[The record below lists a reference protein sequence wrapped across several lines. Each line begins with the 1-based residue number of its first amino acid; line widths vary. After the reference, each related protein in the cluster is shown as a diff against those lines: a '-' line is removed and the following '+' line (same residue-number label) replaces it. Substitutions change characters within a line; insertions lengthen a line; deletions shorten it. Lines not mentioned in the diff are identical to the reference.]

1 MQNSRGK
8 PSVDISALFDELRE
22 ANSFLDSLIENIPNM
37 IFVKDAKD
45 LRFVRFNRA
54 GEELLGISRADL
66 IGKSDFDLFKKE
78 DALAYQA
85 TDRRVLEEGL
95 ILDIPEEKID
105 SPRLG
110 ERYLHTKKIPLRD
123 SSGTPV
129 YLLGIS
135 EDITEQKLA
144 AAAERQRLQEEIV
157 EVESAKARERL
168 LFLSRTGAKLGS
180 SLDFEET
187 LSNLTKLCVP
197 AIADWCSVQTV
208 NSDGT
213 LSQIAVAHKDPDKT
227 QWSWDLHH
235 RYSNSA
241 LHNFGPYHVLRGN
254 RGEIISEV
262 SDEMLEEITADTFYL
277 QKLREAGLQSYICA
291 PIRARNRVIGT
302 LTLVTT
308 RESGRKF
315 SSADLNLAEDLGE
328 RAGYAVENARLYKE
342 SSNLNRIKD
351 EFLATLSHELRT
363 PMNVIKGHA
372 EILKDE
378 RDKLSPQQIKNSI
391 EAIYRNASSQH
402 ELISDLLDVSSIVT
416 GKISYRPLSIEPAQ
430 AIETLLSG
438 MMATANSKG
447 VSLFACFENAPARV
461 VADPNRL
468 HQIVW
473 NLLSNAIKF
482 TPRSGSVRVSVGV
495 ENDEW
500 TITVTDSG
508 AGIDPDF
515 LPFVFDRFRQEDA
528 STTRVYGGLGLG
540 LSIVRHLTELHGG
553 HVSVSSEGKG
563 RGSSF
568 KISLPFI
575 SNPSASEAASPPQVP
590 SFNPENEIPD
600 LHGMRVM
607 LVEDSVDNR
616 ELIKFYLDRA
626 GADVIEAESASSAR
640 ELLHQQPPDII
651 VSDIGLPDENGIE
664 MIRSIRRD
672 ENPRVR
678 NIPAVAL
685 TAYVR
690 DSERDGALAAG
701 FQRHLGKPVSAPI
714 LIRVIHELL
723 S

>member
-1 MQNSRGK
+1 MPNSRVK
-8 PSVDISALFDELRE
+8 SSADFSALFDELRE

-66 IGKSDFDLFKKE
+66 IGKSDFDLFKAE
-78 DALAYQA
+78 AAQGYQDS
-85 TDRRVLEEGL
+85 DRRVLEEGV
-95 ILDIPEEKID
+95 ILDIPEERID

-135 EDITEQKLA
+135 EDITEQKFA
-144 AAAERQRLQEEIV
+144 AAAKFKRMQEEISAI
-157 EVESAKARERL
+157 ESAKAHERL
-168 LFLSRTGAKLGS
+168 LFLSRAGSQLGS

-197 AIADWCSVQTV
+197 AIADWCSVQTA

-213 LSQIAVAHKDPDKT
+213 LSQIAVAHENPEKVK
-227 QWSWDLHH
+227 WARELHRRYPNPPGH
-235 RYSNSA
+235 RT
-241 LHNFGPYHVLRGN
+241 GPYRVLREN
-254 RGEIISEV
+254 SGELVPEV
-262 SDEMLEEITADTFYL
+262 TDQMLMDAAVDEDHLAL
-277 QKLREAGLQSYICA
+277 LRSIGFRSYICA
-291 PIRARNRVIGT
+291 PIRARNRVLGT
-302 LTLVTT
+302 ITLATT
-308 RESGRKF
+308 NESDRKF
-315 SSADLNLAEDLGE
+315 TMADLNLAEDLGE

-372 EILKDE
+372 EILKAE
-378 RDKLSPQQIKNSI
+378 RETLSAQQVASSI
-391 EAIYRNASSQH
+391 EAICRNAGSQH

-416 GKISYRPLSIEPAQ
+416 GKVSYRPIPIEPAKV
-430 AIETLLSG
+430 IETLLSG
-438 MMATANSKG
+438 MMATANLKG
-447 VSLFACFENAPARV
+447 VSLLACYEKAPAKV

-468 HQIVW
+468 HQIIW

-482 TPRSGSVRVSVGV
+482 TPRGGTVRIVVAI
-495 ENDEW
+495 ENGDW

-508 AGIDPDF
+508 AGIDPEF
-515 LPFVFDRFRQEDA
+515 LPYVFDRFRQEDA
-528 STTRVYGGLGLG
+528 SITRAYGGLGLG
-540 LSIVRHLTELHGG
+540 LSIVRHLTEIHGG
-553 HVSVSSEGKG
+553 NVSVFSDGKG
-563 RGSSF
+563 LGSSF
-568 KISLPFI
+568 QISLPFV
-575 SNPSASEAASPPQVP
+575 SNPPVGEPKDPQPLP
-590 SFNPENEIPD
+590 STTNETEIPD
-600 LHGMRVM
+600 IKGARVM
-607 LVEDSVDNR
+607 LVEDSADNR
-616 ELIKFYLDRA
+616 ALIRFYLDRA
-626 GADVIEAESASSAR
+626 GAEVFEAESASVAR
-640 ELLHQQPPDII
+640 ELLHQTPPDII

-664 MIRSIRRD
+664 MIRSIRED
-672 ENPRVR
+672 EDPYVR

-701 FQRHLGKPVSAPI
+701 FQRHLGKPVSAPV